1 MGKLI
6 KSQTYETLTGIKLP
20 TVNDPMG
27 LSLDREINLFRTLV
41 ANGLSKADDRAVAKA
56 LEMIGAML
64 SKQGRLTRTPL
75 MPKANLT
82 EFATRLA
89 AIAAEVTGLDTVE
102 LERRLTYAASKENNT
117 SDDFD

>member
-1 MGKLI
+1 MANLI
-6 KSQTYETLTGIKLP
+6 KVNTYETLTGIKLP
-20 TVNDPMG
+20 IVNDPMS

-41 ANGLSKADDRAVAKA
+41 ATGLSKADDRAVARA

-75 MPKANLT
+75 MAKANLT

-89 AIAAEVTGLDTVE
+89 AIAADVTGLKTVE
-102 LERRLTYAASKENNT
+102 LERRLIDAASKETNA
-117 SDDFD
+117 DDFE